1 MSDLTNESTD
11 MDEVK
16 ADVVDMIEVADAV
29 DAGDAAAT
37 DEVVAGDEAGE
48 PEEALAGPE
57 EYTEREKTG
66 RSRRVSN
73 DVKLDDIDFKN
84 VSMLSRFIDRRGRI
98 LSRRKTRVNAK
109 MQRRIEREI
118 KRARHLALLPYTGEQ
133 SRIVRKRR

>member
-1 MSDLTNESTD
+1 MSDLTNESPD

-16 ADVVDMIEVADAV
+16 ADVVDMIEVADA
-29 DAGDAAAT
+29 GDAATT
-37 DEVVAGDEAGE
+37 DEVAAGDEAGE
-48 PEEALAGPE
+48 PEEVLAGPE

-98 LSRRKTRVNAK
+98 LSRRKTRVSAK

>member
-1 MSDLTNESTD
+1 MSDLTNESPD

-16 ADVVDMIEVADAV
+16 ADVVDMIEVADA
-29 DAGDAAAT
+29 GDAATT
-37 DEVVAGDEAGE
+37 DEVAAGDEAGE
-48 PEEALAGPE
+48 PEEVLAGPE

-84 VSMLSRFIDRRGRI
+84 VSMLSR
-98 LSRRKTRVNAK
+98 RKTRVSAK

>member
-1 MSDLTNESTD
+1 MSDLTNESPD

-98 LSRRKTRVNAK
+98 LSRRKTRVSAK

-133 SRIVRKRR
+133 SRIVLKRR

>member
-1 MSDLTNESTD
+1 MSDLTNESPD

-16 ADVVDMIEVADAV
+16 ADVVDMMEVAGAA
-29 DAGDAAAT
+29 DAGEAVAT
-37 DEVVAGDEAGE
+37 DEVVAADEAGE
-48 PEEALAGPE
+48 PEEVLAGPE

>member
-1 MSDLTNESTD
+1 MSDLTNESPD

>member
-1 MSDLTNESTD
+1 MSDLTNESPD

-98 LSRRKTRVNAK
+98 LSRRKTRVSAK